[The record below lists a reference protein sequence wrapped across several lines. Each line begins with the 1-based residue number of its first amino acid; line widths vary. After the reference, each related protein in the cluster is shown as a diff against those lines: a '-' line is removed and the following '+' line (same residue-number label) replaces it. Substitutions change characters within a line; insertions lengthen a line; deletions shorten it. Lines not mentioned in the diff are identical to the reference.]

1 MTTNSLQDRPEL
13 GAVLTLTPHDLA
25 VSGGSIARH
34 SGLAVFLDRGL
45 PGETLTC
52 RITESKPRFAK
63 AEVLETVT
71 PSPDETPSFCA
82 FAERCGGCAWTNLRY
97 EAQLAW
103 KERHVKE
110 TLRRIGKVPF
120 AASPGEIVD
129 VPAPE
134 YLPITPSPRV
144 TGYRNKMEFAF
155 GFDNGQ
161 PALGLR
167 ERGSH
172 AVVSVGECALCSLP
186 VGGILAAARDWL
198 RTTQLAPLDGKAGY
212 LRFLVIRCPEYTPD
226 GVPRCLVECI
236 TMPGN
241 AEQAR
246 MVRELGRELL
256 ANAGVTGFIHSTR
269 STFGN
274 VAYGDTVVHSA
285 GDATVTEQFGPLRL
299 EAPVQAFLQ
308 ANTGA
313 AALLYSHARR
323 YAEQERTNVVWDMY
337 CGVGGLAL
345 SLAGEG
351 ITVRGVENVR
361 EAVKFATRNAASAP
375 GDVKF
380 QRGNAD
386 TMKTM
391 ATHITPAP
399 DLVVTDPPRA
409 GMARELTETL
419 LRMRPPRII
428 TVSCDA
434 ASLARDIAL
443 LGTAY
448 RLKSARA
455 VDMFPHTPHVE
466 VVALLELSSR

>member
-1 MTTNSLQDRPEL
+1 MTTNYSQDRPAL
-13 GAVLTLTPHDLA
+13 GDILTLTPHDLA
-25 VSGGSIARH
+25 VSGGSVAKH
-34 SGLAVFLDRGL
+34 SGLAVFLDQGL
-45 PGETLTC
+45 PGETLRC
-52 RITESKPRFAK
+52 RVTESKPRFAK
-63 AEVLETVT
+63 AEVLETLT

-82 FAERCGGCAWTNLRY
+82 FSDRCGGCAWTNLRY

-120 AASPGEIVD
+120 DAVD
-129 VPAPE
+129 GSAPE

-155 GFDNGQ
+155 GFENGL

-167 ERGSH
+167 ERNSH
-172 AVVSVGECALCSLP
+172 AVVSVGECPLCSLP
-186 VGGILAAARDWL
+186 VGGILTVVRDWL
-198 RTTQLAPLDGKAGY
+198 HKAKLPPLDGKSGY
-212 LRFLVIRCPEYTPD
+212 LRFLVIRCPDYTPD

-236 TMPGN
+236 TTPGN

-246 MVRELGRELL
+246 MVRELGRELME
-256 ANAGVTGFIHSTR
+256 NAGVTGFIHSTR
-269 STFGN
+269 SSAPN
-274 VAYGDTVVHSA
+274 VAYGEAVVHSA
-285 GDATVTEQFGPLRL
+285 GETTVTEQFGPLRL
-299 EAPVQAFLQ
+299 EAPAQAFLQ

-313 AALLYSHARR
+313 AALLYGHARQ
-323 YAEQERTNVVWDMY
+323 YAEQEQAKVIWDIY

-351 ITVRGVENVR
+351 VTVRGVESVR
-361 EAVKFATRNAASAP
+361 EAVKFATRNATNAP

-380 QRGNAD
+380 QRGDA
-386 TMKTM
+386 KTM
-391 ATHITPAP
+391 ETMAEYVTPAP

-409 GMARELTETL
+409 GMAKELTETL
-419 LRMRPPRII
+419 LRIKPPRII
-428 TVSCDA
+428 AVSCDA

-443 LGTAY
+443 LAPAY
-448 RLKSARA
+448 SLKSARA
-455 VDMFPHTPHVE
+455 VDQFPHTPHVE

>member
-1 MTTNSLQDRPEL
+1 MATNYLQDRPAP
-13 GAVLTLTPHDLA
+13 GSVLTLTPHDLA
-25 VSGGSIARH
+25 VSGGSVAKLA
-34 SGLAVFLDRGL
+34 GLAVFLDRGL
-45 PGETLTC
+45 PGETLRC
-52 RITESKPRFAK
+52 RVTESKPRFAK

-82 FAERCGGCAWTNLRY
+82 FADRCGGCAWTNLRY

-120 AASPGEIVD
+120 DRSSFE
-129 VPAPE
+129 VPAGSAPE

-155 GFDNGQ
+155 GFENGL

-167 ERGSH
+167 ERNSH

-186 VGGILAAARDWL
+186 VSGILTAVREWL
-198 RTTQLAPLDGKAGY
+198 RTVKLPPLDGKNGY
-212 LRFLVIRCPEYTPD
+212 LRFLVIRCPDYTPD
-226 GVPRCLVECI
+226 GVPRCLAECI
-236 TMPGN
+236 TTPGN

-246 MVRELGRELL
+246 MVRELGRKLL
-256 ANAGVTGFIHSTR
+256 ENTGVTGFIHSTR
-269 STFGN
+269 SASGN
-274 VAYGDTVVHSA
+274 IAYGDTAVHSA
-285 GDATVTEQFGPLRL
+285 GETTVTEQFGPLRL
-299 EAPVQAFLQ
+299 EAPAQAFMQ

-313 AALLYSHARR
+313 AALLYGHARQ
-323 YAEQERTNVVWDMY
+323 YAERETAKVIWDIY

-351 ITVRGVENVR
+351 VTVRGVESVR
-361 EAVKFATRNAASAP
+361 EAVKFATRNAANAP

-380 QRGNAD
+380 RRGNAE
-386 TMKTM
+386 TM
-391 ATHITPAP
+391 AEHVTPTP
-399 DLVVTDPPRA
+399 DLIVTDPPRA
-409 GMARELTETL
+409 GMAKELTETL
-419 LRMRPPRII
+419 LRMKPPRII
-428 TVSCDA
+428 AAGCDA

-443 LGTAY
+443 LGSAY

-466 VVALLELSSR
+466 IVALLELSRR